1 MDAVAA
7 NWITLYEEQRAQAVC
22 DLINFVL
29 RCCGCQLQIDVHDVE
44 DPDNAPSRIEDLQNE
59 FHAQEV
65 TDYPLVSRSKGS
77 AAFRST
83 MAGFFQSLI
92 RTAHAAGLLYSDE
105 ALLQN
110 IEVWVTTMTDSSI
123 RPFRH
128 TATVISL
135 TIGSTICGLIAE
147 IADNTAK
154 IAKQKENEQ
163 KKKTVNKERV
173 MGLEVKI
180 REGETKR
187 DLAQQAAQA
196 IFDGVYAHRYR
207 DVDPRIRVDCVS
219 AFGTWIT
226 ACPEVFFSGQYIRYL
241 GWVLSDTSAPTR
253 AEAIKQLSRVYRNKE
268 DVGRL
273 RAFTER
279 FRPRMVEMAIRDS
292 EPNIRAATVELLGMI
307 RETGLL
313 EPDDID
319 NVGRLVFDNE
329 PRVRKAVA
337 GFFADNVK
345 DLFES
350 VIEDLGGD
358 ETIDEALGDEV
369 EDDYDLPRKSW
380 LKFKCLAESL
390 ENYDAE
396 ESQAPAAARQLTAK
410 GEDSRLA
417 LAAQTAIDGVDEL
430 NHWEILAGY
439 LLYDLSH
446 VDANSNDPETAF
458 KARCQLSEKESVLL
472 LAILHEA
479 VRSSLLEAV
488 RGETD
493 SKGKTTKARK
503 AESREIQEA
512 TALHLAQVIP
522 RLLKKFGAN
531 PATATAVLR
540 LAQVLNLEIFQ
551 ELRQDSTMYVSL
563 LDDINKQFLSHAD
576 SSVLTEAT
584 TTLLHARSFEDL
596 GEVTEAK
603 VQELWDD
610 TTNALLT
617 IVSSP
622 DSLFDH
628 LTELCHTVLRIK
640 NLARISDCVYQFE
653 SQRGG
658 TRKSPKSEKLLDT
671 LLTLMREFIDQSDLD
686 AESIQDANSL
696 IESATRAVLL
706 YHMWLVHSFRTKI
719 EEGQQIT
726 TLPSFDPTAQALLAI
741 IESSS
746 LAETVRLSATGAYLD
761 LHTLFATFRHV
772 KPNPPS
778 DNASQPNLKIQ
789 HVPASVHPFLATLF
803 TSTEKSF
810 AKKSHRA
817 LEPAPDDAPDVDS
830 DPEDLPS
837 EDEDDEEATQQ
848 KQTSV
853 LLAEKS
859 LCELAGKMV
868 LATVA
873 GVVDSEGKNKG
884 QLKERLLR
892 NRAKLGPN
900 YKEVVAYLEAPKQKR
915 KPAPKKAVGR
925 QKQAVR
931 EEEEV
936 ESVEDEEGREIEEG
950 GEEDL
955 RVRELEDDRIE
966 DGNSGDEDAGAGEK
980 GSGDEED
987 EIMGD

>member
-1 MDAVAA
+1 M
-7 NWITLYEEQRAQAVC
+7 LYEEQRAQALC
-22 DLINFVL
+22 DLVNFVL
-29 RCCGCQLQIDVHDVE
+29 RCCGCQLQIDVHDID

-59 FHAQEV
+59 FHAQNV
-65 TDYPLVSRSKGS
+65 TDYPLISRNKGS
-77 AAFRST
+77 ATFRST
-83 MAGFFQSLI
+83 MTSFFQSLI

-105 ALLQN
+105 MLLQN
-110 IEVWVTTMTDSSI
+110 IEVWVTTMTDSSL

-135 TIGSTICGLIAE
+135 TIGSTMCGLIAE

-163 KKKTVNKERV
+163 KKKSVNKERV
-173 MGLEVKI
+173 KGLEVRI

-187 DLAQQAAQA
+187 DMAQQAAQA
-196 IFDGVYAHRYR
+196 IFDAVYAHRYR
-207 DVDPRIRVDCVS
+207 DVDPRIRVDCIS

-241 GWVLSDTSAPTR
+241 GWVLSDTGPPTR
-253 AEAIKQLSRVYRNKE
+253 AEAIKQLSRLYKNKE

-279 FRPRMVEMAIRDS
+279 FRPRMVEMAMRDS

-345 DLFES
+345 DLYES
-350 VIEDLGGD
+350 VIEDLGG
-358 ETIDEALGDEV
+358 EEAVDEALGDEV

-380 LKFKCLAESL
+380 LTFKCLAESL
-390 ENYDAE
+390 EDYDAE
-396 ESQAPAAARQLTAK
+396 ETQVPAAARQLTAK
-410 GEDSRLA
+410 GDDSRLA
-417 LAAQTAIDGVDEL
+417 LAAQTVIDGIDEL
-430 NHWEILAGY
+430 DQWEILAGY

-446 VDANSNDPETAF
+446 VEVNSTDPETAF
-458 KARCQLSEKESVLL
+458 KARCQLSEKESILL

-479 VRSSLLEAV
+479 VRSSLLDAV
-488 RGETD
+488 RSETD
-493 SKGKTTKARK
+493 NKGKTTKARK
-503 AESREIQEA
+503 AESREIQES
-512 TALHLAQVIP
+512 TALHLAQIIP

-540 LAQVLNLEIFQ
+540 LGQVLNLEIFQ
-551 ELRQDSTMYVSL
+551 ELRQDSTAYASL

-576 SSVLTEAT
+576 SGVLTEAT

-596 GEVTEAK
+596 EEVTEAK
-603 VQELWDD
+603 MQEVWDD
-610 TTNALLT
+610 TKNALFTNA
-617 IVSSP
+617 SSP
-622 DSLFDH
+622 DRLFNN
-628 LTELCHTVLRIK
+628 LTELSHTVLRIK
-640 NLARISDCVYQFE
+640 NLARISDCVDQFD
-653 SQRGG
+653 SQQLG
-658 TRKSPKSEKLLDT
+658 TKKSSKSET
-671 LLTLMREFIDQSDLD
+671 LLETLLFIMPILSDQSELD
-686 AESIQDANSL
+686 VELVADVNSL
-696 IESATRAVLL
+696 IENGAKAVLL
-706 YHMWLVHSFRTKI
+706 YYMWLVHSLRTKI
-719 EEGQQIT
+719 EEGEQVA
-726 TLPSFDPTAQALLAI
+726 TLPAFDSAAQTLLTI
-741 IESSS
+741 MESHS
-746 LAETVRLSATGAYLD
+746 LAESVRLSATSAYLD
-761 LHTLFATFRHV
+761 LHTLFATLRHL
-772 KPNPPS
+772 KANQPN
-778 DNASQPNLKIQ
+778 DNATQINLKIP
-789 HVPASVHPFLATLF
+789 HLPASVHPLLATLF

-810 AKKSHRA
+810 AKKSHRV

-837 EDEDDEEATQQ
+837 EDEDDEEETQH
-848 KQTSV
+848 KQTTL

-859 LCELAGKMV
+859 LCELAGKLV
-868 LATVA
+868 LAIVA
-873 GVVDSEGKNKG
+873 GVVDSEGKDKG

-892 NRAKLGPN
+892 NKAKLGPN

-925 QKQAVR
+925 KKQAVR

-936 ESVEDEEGREIEEG
+936 ESIEDGEEERVLEEG

-966 DGNSGDEDAGAGEK
+966 DGSSDDGGAGAGEK
-980 GSGDEED
+980 GAGDEVD

>member
-1 MDAVAA
+1 
-7 NWITLYEEQRAQAVC
+7 VC

-29 RCCGCQLQIDVHDVE
+29 RCCGCQLQVDVHDIE

-59 FHAQEV
+59 FHAQNV
-65 TDYPLVSRSKGS
+65 TDYPLVSRGKGS
-77 AAFRST
+77 ATFRST
-83 MAGFFQSLI
+83 MTGFFQSLI

-110 IEVWVTTMTDSSI
+110 IEVWVTTMTDSSL

-163 KKKTVNKERV
+163 KKKSVNKERV
-173 MGLEVKI
+173 KGLEVKI

-196 IFDGVYAHRYR
+196 IFDAVYAHRYR

-226 ACPEVFFSGQYIRYL
+226 ACPEVFFSGQYIRSL
-241 GWVLSDTSAPTR
+241 GWVLSDTGAPTR
-253 AEAIKQLSRVYRNKE
+253 AEAIKQLSRLYRNKE

-350 VIEDLGGD
+350 VIEDLGEN

-390 ENYDAE
+390 EGYDAE
-396 ESQAPAAARQLTAK
+396 ETQAPAAARQLTAK

-417 LAAQTAIDGVDEL
+417 LAAQTVIDGIDEL
-430 NHWEILAGY
+430 GHWEVLAGY

-446 VDANSNDPETAF
+446 VDANSTDPETAF

-479 VRSSLLEAV
+479 VRSSWLEAV

-493 SKGKTTKARK
+493 NKGKTTKARK
-503 AESREIQEA
+503 AESREIQAA

-540 LAQVLNLEIFQ
+540 LGQVLNLEIFQ
-551 ELRQDSTMYVSL
+551 ELRQDSTAYASL

-576 SSVLTEAT
+576 SGVLTEAT

-596 GEVTEAK
+596 EEVTEAK
-603 VQELWDD
+603 VQELWDE
-610 TTNALLT
+610 TTKALFT
-617 IVSSP
+617 IASSP
-622 DSLFDH
+622 DSLFNN
-628 LTELCHTVLRIK
+628 LTELFHTMLRIK
-640 NLARISDCVYQFE
+640 NLARISDCVNQFE
-653 SQRGG
+653 SQRPG
-658 TRKSPKSEKLLDT
+658 TRKSAKSDT
-671 LLTLMREFIDQSDLD
+671 LLTTLLFIMPILIDQSDLD
-686 AESIQDANSL
+686 VESIADVNNL
-696 IESATRAVLL
+696 IENGAEAVIL
-706 YHMWLVHSFRTKI
+706 YYMWLVHSLRTKI
-719 EEGQQIT
+719 EEGEQVTALPAFDSAAQ
-726 TLPSFDPTAQALLAI
+726 TLLTI
-741 IESSS
+741 MESRS
-746 LAETVRLSATGAYLD
+746 LAEPVRLSATSAYLD
-761 LHTLFATFRHV
+761 LHTLFATFRHL
-772 KPNPPS
+772 KANRPN
-778 DNASQPNLKIQ
+778 DNATQTNLKIP
-789 HVPASVHPFLATLF
+789 HVPASVHPLLATLF
-803 TSTEKSF
+803 TSTEKHF

-837 EDEDDEEATQQ
+837 DNEDDEEETQH
-848 KQTSV
+848 KQTTL

-868 LATVA
+868 LAIVA

-892 NRAKLGPN
+892 NKAKLGPN

-915 KPAPKKAVGR
+915 KPAPKKAVGKK
-925 QKQAVR
+925 KQAMR
-931 EEEEV
+931 EEEV
-936 ESVEDEEGREIEEG
+936 ESIEDEEEGREVEEG

-966 DGNSGDEDAGAGEK
+966 DGSSGDEGVGAGER
-980 GSGDEED
+980 GAGNEED